1 MTAEPAAPPPAL
13 LLQSERPEDG
23 PAVDALVDRAFGPG
37 RFTKVSERVREFA
50 AFAAELSV
58 CAWEGR
64 RLVGSVRMWR
74 VAVGDTPAV
83 FLGPLAVDEAHRL
96 GGVGGLLVERACA
109 AAQAAGEAQVLLVGD
124 EPYFG
129 RFGFAAAPA
138 RRVRLPGPVDQ
149 RRVLARTL
157 LPSAE
162 MAPAL
167 LTGPIRPR

>member
-1 MTAEPAAPPPAL
+1 
-13 LLQSERPEDG
+13 
-23 PAVDALVDRAFGPG
+23 
-37 RFTKVSERVREFA
+37 
-50 AFAAELSV
+50 
-58 CAWEGR
+58 
-64 RLVGSVRMWR
+64 
-74 VAVGDTPAV
+74 V